1 MIAYAILKGVR
12 LNVLPERYKEIGLG
26 IFDGICKK
34 YLSINED
41 GDLNLGGIC
50 LVAGLGPEN
59 NLRRDGSYEY
69 YISEPIVENDAKG
82 VGPLIMAYT
91 EVIKAN
97 QE

>member
-1 MIAYAILKGVR
+1 MIAYACLKGAR
-12 LNVLPERYKEIGLG
+12 LHALPERYSQIGLD

-34 YLSINED
+34 YLTVKED

-59 NLRRDGSYEY
+59 KPQRDGSYEY

-91 EVIKAN
+91 EVLKIRK
-97 QE
+97 